1 LCRNVGGKTIGGAVV
16 YRSLLAVLLPAFVVG
31 ACALVDPVDT
41 RYDEITRSLAKAR
54 NEAIFLNL
62 VRASHD
68 HPLSFA
74 TISQVTP
81 SLTNVSS
88 FGLPTF
94 LAGPIMKGATP
105 VLPPY
110 GNALINSTTASNTT
124 TVSSNF
130 NVATQETSAFYQGFL
145 KPVDLVTLNYFIRQG
160 YPRELLFWL
169 FTDSFE
175 LTIPHGRYGY
185 RYNPPTNYGCSDV
198 DPKRRCFIDWVELA
212 TLGGLTVEEKT
223 VQKESGGRG
232 ARGGGTGSEGS
243 ASAKSTTNV
252 YARFCFSRI
261 LGEQAQVILRQT
273 NPELLLRLRSFLDMP
288 FEALYSEPLRCGG
301 TWDPLA
307 DAGKPQPDILPLKS
321 GPFSFRIIP
330 RSAYGVFELLG
341 TLIKMQRQHVEPL
354 PGALIPANRVEE
366 LTAPPIMASVPEDYR
381 IITVVQDSGAAC
393 FSHTWF
399 YDGDYCVPEQATT
412 TKRVFSLLAQLIA
425 ITTAA
430 SDLSI
435 TPIVRV
441 VQ

>member
-1 LCRNVGGKTIGGAVV
+1 M
-16 YRSLLAVLLPAFVVG
+16 YRSLSAVVVLALFVG

-41 RYDEITRSLAKAR
+41 RYDEISRSLAKAR
-54 NEAIFLNL
+54 NEGILLNL

-81 SLTNVSS
+81 SMTNVSS
-88 FGLPTF
+88 FGLPAF
-94 LAGPIMKGATP
+94 LAGPVFKGATP
-105 VLPPY
+105 VAPPY
-110 GNALINSTTASNTT
+110 GNALINSTTASNSTS
-124 TVSSNF
+124 VSSNF
-130 NVATQETSAFYQGFL
+130 NVATQETSTFYQGFL
-145 KPVDLVTLNYFIRQG
+145 KPIDLITLNYFIRQG

-175 LTIPHGRYGY
+175 LNSPHGRFGY

-198 DPKRRCFIDWVELA
+198 DPKRRCFADWVQLA

-223 VQKESGGRG
+223 VQK
-232 ARGGGTGSEGS
+232 AGGGGGAKGGGGSNAGGGGS
-243 ASAKSTTNV
+243 KAETNV
-252 YARFCFSRI
+252 YARFCFSKI
-261 LGEQAQVILRQT
+261 LGEQAQITVRQT
-273 NPELLLRLRSFLDMP
+273 NPELLLRLRSILDVP
-288 FEALYSEPLRCGG
+288 LDALYSEPLRCGG
-301 TWDPLA
+301 SWDPLSE
-307 DAGKPQPDILPLKS
+307 AGKPQPDILPLKS

-354 PGALIPANRVEE
+354 PGALIPPDRADA
-366 LTAPPIMASVPEDYR
+366 LTAPPILASVPEDYG
-381 IITVVQDSGAAC
+381 IITVVPGRGPDC
-393 FSHTWF
+393 FTHTWF

-441 VQ
+441 IQ

>member
-1 LCRNVGGKTIGGAVV
+1 V
-16 YRSLLAVLLPAFVVG
+16 YRSLSAIVVLALFVG

-88 FGLPTF
+88 FALPAF
-94 LAGPIMKGATP
+94 IAGPLSKGATP
-105 VLPPY
+105 IAPPY
-110 GNALINSTTASNTT
+110 GDFLVNNSTASNST

-130 NVATQETSAFYQGFL
+130 NVATQETSTFYQGFL
-145 KPVDLVTLNYFIRQG
+145 KPIDLVTLNYFIRQG

-175 LTIPHGRYGY
+175 LTSPHGHYGY
-185 RYNPPTNYGCSDV
+185 HYNPPTNYGCSDI
-198 DPKRRCFIDWVELA
+198 DPKRRCFIDWVQLA
-212 TLGGLTVEEKT
+212 TLGGLTVEERT
-223 VQKESGGRG
+223 IQT
-232 ARGGGTGSEGS
+232 AAPGGGAKGGGAGKEGGVGS
-243 ASAKSTTNV
+243 KSETHV

-261 LGEQAQVILRQT
+261 LAEQAQIIVRQT
-273 NPELLLRLRSFLDMP
+273 NPQLMLRLRSILDVP
-288 FEALYSEPLRCGG
+288 LEALYSEPLRCGG
-301 TWDPLA
+301 SWNPLSE
-307 DAGKPQPDILPLKS
+307 AGKPQPDILPLKS

-341 TLIKMQRQHVEPL
+341 AMIKMQRQHPEPMAGAIL
-354 PGALIPANRVEE
+354 PPGRVEA
-366 LTAPPIMASVPEDYR
+366 LTAPPILASVPEDNE
-381 IITVVQDSGAAC
+381 IITVVDGSGVDC
-393 FSHTWF
+393 FAHTWF
-399 YDGDYCVPEQATT
+399 RDGDYCVPEQATT
-412 TKRVFSLLAQLIA
+412 SKRVFSLLAQLIA

>member
-1 LCRNVGGKTIGGAVV
+1 MLPGKSIGGAVV
-16 YRSLLAVLLPAFVVG
+16 FRSLLALLLIASLVG

-88 FGLPTF
+88 FGLPAF
-94 LAGPIMKGATP
+94 LAGPLFKGATP
-105 VLPPY
+105 IAPPY

-145 KPVDLVTLNYFIRQG
+145 KPIDLVTLNYFIRQG

-175 LTIPHGRYGY
+175 LTSPQGRFGY

-198 DPKRRCFIDWVELA
+198 DPKRRCFIDWVHVA
-212 TLGGLTVEEKT
+212 TLGGLTVEETT
-223 VQKESGGRG
+223 VQKGASGGGG
-232 ARGGGTGSEGS
+232 ARGGGAGSEAAG
-243 ASAKSTTNV
+243 AKPATNV
-252 YARFCFSRI
+252 YARFCFSKI
-261 LGEQAQVILRQT
+261 LAEQAQMIVRQT
-273 NPELLLRLRSFLDMP
+273 NPELLVRVRSVLDVP
-288 FEALYSEPLRCGG
+288 VEALYSGSLRCGG
-301 TWDPLA
+301 PWDPLA

-341 TLIKMQRQHVEPL
+341 SLIKMQRQHVEPL
-354 PGALIPANRVEE
+354 PGALIPANRGEE
-366 LTAPPIMASVPEDYR
+366 LIAPPILASVPEDYGV
-381 IITVVQDSGAAC
+381 ITVVQDSGAAC